1 MNTSEAR
8 LVLETALLCAQEPLQ
23 LYELRKLFADEVGND
38 TLRGLLDDIRIA
50 WQDRG
55 IELVALSSGWRF
67 QSRLSMRPYLERLSP
82 EKPPRYSRAVM
93 ETLAI
98 VAYRQPVTR
107 GDIEEIRGVTVST
120 QVIKALEDRDW
131 IEVIGHR
138 DAPGRPALF
147 GTTRHFLDDLGLKAL
162 DELPPLETTEAVAAL
177 SGLGEPEGLAF
188 GPAADDADTVAAD
201 AAAAIAGT
209 VEAPA
214 DMDAGG
220 DGNAPA
226 DAGMD
231 AEANQVE
238 GLALENPAPESL
250 RDAGLDEDVGAD
262 ADVATRTTEPMTV
275 DAPGADFESPD
286 VTGDAAGDAIPVT
299 SVSGPTMPDEAPAMD
314 ATKSPE
320 PAGAPQDG
328 PESDVVEPRAEAPAV
343 APETGDDD
351 PSLRQTGK
359 NDKS

>member
-188 GPAADDADTVAAD
+188 GPAADEVAAL
-201 AAAAIAGT
+201 
-209 VEAPA
+209 P
-214 DMDAGG
+214 
-220 DGNAPA
+220 
-226 DAGMD
+226 GM
-231 AEANQVE
+231 
-238 GLALENPAPESL
+238 
-250 RDAGLDEDVGAD
+250 
-262 ADVATRTTEPMTV
+262 TEHDPV
-275 DAPGADFESPD
+275 DAPGDDAESPD
-286 VTGDAAGDAIPVT
+286 VAGDAAVDATPVT
-299 SVSGPTMPDEAPAMD
+299 SVSGPTMPDEAPATD
-314 ATKSPE
+314 ATESPE
-320 PAGAPQDG
+320 EAGAPQDG
-328 PESDVVEPRAEAPAV
+328 PESDVVEPRADAPTM
-343 APETGDDD
+343 APDAEDDD

>member
-177 SGLGEPEGLAF
+177 SGLGEREGLAF
-188 GPAADDADTVAAD
+188 EPAAD
-201 AAAAIAGT
+201 
-209 VEAPA
+209 
-214 DMDAGG
+214 
-220 DGNAPA
+220 A
-226 DAGMD
+226 DAGRADDAVAIDGAIEARADVDADMD
-231 AEANQVE
+231 AEANQVD
-238 GLALENPAPESL
+238 GLALENPAPGSL
-250 RDAGLDEDVGAD
+250 SDAEAGTDAEVGAAPDAEPDAVSRTTEQNAVDAVGAD
-262 ADVATRTTEPMTV
+262 P
-275 DAPGADFESPD
+275 ESPD
-286 VTGDAAGDAIPVT
+286 AADDAVGAATPVT
-299 SVSGPTMPDEAPAMD
+299 SVSGPTMPDEAPATD
-314 ATKSPE
+314 ATESPE
-320 PAGAPQDG
+320 EAGALQDG
-328 PESDVVEPRAEAPAV
+328 PESDVAEPRADAPTV
-343 APETGDDD
+343 APDAEDDD

>member
-38 TLRGLLDDIRIA
+38 TLRGLLDDIRMA

-188 GPAADDADTVAAD
+188 EPAAD
-201 AAAAIAGT
+201 
-209 VEAPA
+209 
-214 DMDAGG
+214 
-220 DGNAPA
+220 A
-226 DAGMD
+226 DAGRADDAIAIDGAVQALADVEADMD
-231 AEANQVE
+231 AEANQVD
-238 GLALENPAPESL
+238 GLALENPAPASL
-250 RDAGLDEDVGAD
+250 WDAEPGTDAAVGAALDVEPD
-262 ADVATRTTEPMTV
+262 AVSRTTEQNAV
-275 DAPGADFESPD
+275 DAPGADPESPD
-286 VTGDAAGDAIPVT
+286 AADDAVGAATPVT
-299 SVSGPTMPDEAPAMD
+299 SVSGPTMPDEAPATD
-314 ATKSPE
+314 ATESSE
-320 PAGAPQDG
+320 QAGALQDG
-328 PESDVVEPRAEAPAV
+328 PESDVAEPRADAPTV
-343 APETGDDD
+343 APDAEDDD